1 MSAGDLHGSR
11 RVGLRYN
18 LSQSIRLEESC
29 TCRNSTVRLQLG
41 VSRRMAARRT
51 TVSMKDVAALA
62 GVSLGTVSNVL
73 NSPDIVAEP
82 TRRRVELAIAK
93 LGWIPN
99 EPARQLRAG
108 RSRSIGMIVMDI
120 ANPFYTDLVIGAE
133 NCVQERGYSVQVG
146 NSAQEADR
154 ENAQLLVLMQ
164 QRVRGVLLAP
174 IWGIDERVRQLK
186 LRGIPVVLLDRA
198 GNQSDFCSVSTD
210 DVEGGRLALQHLL
223 DQGHT
228 IIAVVGGPGNLQQVR
243 DRRLGAE
250 LASSRFDGSI
260 RLLTISTPHLDVE
273 SGVRTAEEIVLM
285 PSNERPT
292 AVFAANDLLAIGLL
306 QGFVTA
312 GLRVPDDM
320 AIVGY
325 DDIAFAAAAAVPLS
339 SVRQP
344 RLAIGYR
351 AAELL
356 FDEIEALDREESHD
370 HQQVRFTPELVVRR
384 SSGKSRNLSEVIGV

>member
-1 MSAGDLHGSR
+1 MRIVMVIDQWFCSMIYRDEFSSSKPAMQELGAQN
-11 RVGLRYN
+11 YN
-18 LSQSIRLEESC
+18 S
-29 TCRNSTVRLQLG
+29 G
-41 VSRRMAARRT
+41 VSPRMAARKAS
-51 TVSMKDVAALA
+51 VSMKDVAALA

-210 DVEGGRLALQHLL
+210 DVEGGRLAAQHLL

-228 IIAVVGGPGNLQQVR
+228 AIAVVGGPGDLQQVR

-250 LASSRFDGSI
+250 LATSRHNGSA
-260 RLLTISTPHLDVE
+260 RLLTVSTPHLDVE

-285 PSNERPT
+285 PPHERPT

-356 FDEIEALDREESHD
+356 FDEIEALDGEESHD

-384 SSGKSRNLSEVIGV
+384 SSAKSRNLSEFIGA

>member
-1 MSAGDLHGSR
+1 MRIVMVIDQWFCSMIYRDEFSSSKRAMQELGAQN
-11 RVGLRYN
+11 YN
-18 LSQSIRLEESC
+18 S
-29 TCRNSTVRLQLG
+29 G
-41 VSRRMAARRT
+41 VSPRMAARKAS
-51 TVSMKDVAALA
+51 VSMKDVAALA

-210 DVEGGRLALQHLL
+210 DVEGGRLAVQHLL
-223 DQGHT
+223 DQGHM

-250 LASSRFDGSI
+250 LASSRFDGST

-356 FDEIEALDREESHD
+356 FDEIEALDGEESHD

-384 SSGKSRNLSEVIGV
+384 SSAKSRNLSEFIGV

>member
-1 MSAGDLHGSR
+1 MRIVMVIDHWFCSMIYRDEFSSSKPAMQELGAQN
-11 RVGLRYN
+11 YN
-18 LSQSIRLEESC
+18 S
-29 TCRNSTVRLQLG
+29 G
-41 VSRRMAARRT
+41 VSPRMAARKAS
-51 TVSMKDVAALA
+51 VSMKDVAALA

-210 DVEGGRLALQHLL
+210 DVEGGRLAVQHLL

-250 LASSRFDGSI
+250 LASSRFDGST

-356 FDEIEALDREESHD
+356 FDEIAALDGEESHD

-384 SSGKSRNLSEVIGV
+384 SSAKSRNLSEFIGV

>member
-1 MSAGDLHGSR
+1 
-11 RVGLRYN
+11 
-18 LSQSIRLEESC
+18 
-29 TCRNSTVRLQLG
+29 
-41 VSRRMAARRT
+41 MAARKA

-73 NSPDIVAEP
+73 NSPNLVAEP
-82 TRRRVELAIAK
+82 TRRKVELAIAK

-108 RSRSIGMIVMDI
+108 RSRSIGVIVLDI
-120 ANPFYTDLVIGAE
+120 ANPFFIDLVIGAE
-133 NCVQERGYSVQVG
+133 NYVQERGYSVQVG

-154 ENAQLLVLMQ
+154 ESAQLLALMQ

-198 GNQSDFCSVSTD
+198 GNESDFCSVSVD
-210 DVEGGRLALQHLL
+210 DVEGGRLAVEHLL

-228 IIAVVGGPGNLQQVR
+228 RIGVIGGPGRLQQVA

-250 LASSRFDGSI
+250 LARSRHNGLAQ
-260 RLLTISTPHLDVE
+260 LLIITTPLLDVDA
-273 SGVRTAEEIVLM
+273 GVRSAAEIAAM
-285 PSNERPT
+285 PRSERPT
-292 AVFAANDLLAIGLL
+292 AVFATNDLLAIGLL

-312 GLRVPDDM
+312 GLRVPEDM

-344 RLAIGYR
+344 RLDIGRR

-356 FDEIEALDREESHD
+356 FEEIEASDREEPHE
-370 HQQVRFTPELVVRR
+370 HQQVRFNPELVIRR
-384 SSGKSRNLSEVIGV
+384 SSAKTLDLQEVAGT

>member
-1 MSAGDLHGSR
+1 
-11 RVGLRYN
+11 
-18 LSQSIRLEESC
+18 
-29 TCRNSTVRLQLG
+29 
-41 VSRRMAARRT
+41 MAARKA

-133 NCVQERGYSVQVG
+133 NCVHERGYSVQVG

-154 ENAQLLVLMQ
+154 ESAQLLVLMQ

-174 IWGIDERVRQLK
+174 IWGLDERVRQLR

-198 GNQSDFCSVSTD
+198 GNVSDFCSVKVD
-210 DVEGGRLALQHLL
+210 DVEGGRLAVQHLL
-223 DQGHT
+223 EHGHT
-228 IIAVVGGPGNLQQVR
+228 RIAVIGGPGKLQQVA

-250 LASSRFDGSI
+250 LARSRHNGSAELI
-260 RLLTISTPHLDVE
+260 VMSTAHLDVDA
-273 SGVRTAEEIVLM
+273 GVTAAEELAAM
-285 PSNERPT
+285 PSFERPT
-292 AVFAANDLLAIGLL
+292 AVFATNDLLAIGLL

-312 GLRVPDDM
+312 GLRVPNDM

-344 RLAIGYR
+344 RLEIGYR

-356 FDEIEALDREESHD
+356 FDEVEANESDADHE

-384 SSGKSRNLSEVIGV
+384 SSAMRRDLPATVGT

>member
-1 MSAGDLHGSR
+1 MVIDQWFCSMIYRDEFSSSKRAMQELGAQN
-11 RVGLRYN
+11 YN
-18 LSQSIRLEESC
+18 S
-29 TCRNSTVRLQLG
+29 G
-41 VSRRMAARRT
+41 VSPRMAARKAS
-51 TVSMKDVAALA
+51 VSMKDVAALA

-210 DVEGGRLALQHLL
+210 DVEGGRLAVQHLL

-250 LASSRFDGSI
+250 LASSRFDGST

-356 FDEIEALDREESHD
+356 FDEIEALDGEESHD

-384 SSGKSRNLSEVIGV
+384 SSAKSRNLSEFIGV

>member
-1 MSAGDLHGSR
+1 
-11 RVGLRYN
+11 
-18 LSQSIRLEESC
+18 
-29 TCRNSTVRLQLG
+29 
-41 VSRRMAARRT
+41 MAARKA

-133 NCVQERGYSVQVG
+133 NCVHERGYSVQVG

-154 ENAQLLVLMQ
+154 ESAQLLVLMQ

-174 IWGIDERVRQLK
+174 IWGLDERVRQLK

-210 DVEGGRLALQHLL
+210 DVEGGRLAVQHLL

-228 IIAVVGGPGNLQQVR
+228 RIAVIGGPGNLQQVA

-250 LASSRFDGSI
+250 LARSRHNGSVEI
-260 RLLTISTPHLDVE
+260 LIKSRTHLDVD
-273 SGVRTAEEIVLM
+273 SGVRAAEEIAAT
-285 PSNERPT
+285 PSLERPT
-292 AVFAANDLLAIGLL
+292 AVFATNDLLAIGLL

-356 FDEIEALDREESHD
+356 FEEIEATDGEIAHE
-370 HQQVRFTPELVVRR
+370 HQQIRFTPELVVRR
-384 SSGKSRNLSEVIGV
+384 SSAESRDRQAVAGT

>member
-1 MSAGDLHGSR
+1 MVIDQWFCSMIYRDEFSSSKRAMQELGAQN
-11 RVGLRYN
+11 YN
-18 LSQSIRLEESC
+18 S
-29 TCRNSTVRLQLG
+29 G
-41 VSRRMAARRT
+41 VSPRMAARKAS
-51 TVSMKDVAALA
+51 VSMKDVAALA

-133 NCVQERGYSVQVG
+133 NCVQERGYTVQVG

-210 DVEGGRLALQHLL
+210 DVEGGRLAVQHLL
-223 DQGHT
+223 DQGHM

-250 LASSRFDGSI
+250 LASSRFDGST

-356 FDEIEALDREESHD
+356 FDEIEALDGEESHD

-384 SSGKSRNLSEVIGV
+384 SSAKSRNLSEFIGV

>member
-1 MSAGDLHGSR
+1 MRIVMVINQWFCSMIYRDEFSSSKPAMQ
-11 RVGLRYN
+11 GLGAQNYN
-18 LSQSIRLEESC
+18 S
-29 TCRNSTVRLQLG
+29 G
-41 VSRRMAARRT
+41 VSPRMAARKAS
-51 TVSMKDVAALA
+51 VSMKDVAALA

-146 NSAQEADR
+146 NSSQEADR
-154 ENAQLLVLMQ
+154 ESAQLLVLMQ

-210 DVEGGRLALQHLL
+210 DVEGGRLAAQHLL

-228 IIAVVGGPGNLQQVR
+228 AIAVVGGPGDLQQVQ

-250 LASSRFDGSI
+250 LATSRHNGSA
-260 RLLTISTPHLDVE
+260 RLLTVSTPHLDVE
-273 SGVRTAEEIVLM
+273 SGVRTAEEIVLT
-285 PSNERPT
+285 PPHERPT

-356 FDEIEALDREESHD
+356 FDEIKALDGEESHD

-384 SSGKSRNLSEVIGV
+384 SSAKSRNLSEFIGI

>member
-1 MSAGDLHGSR
+1 
-11 RVGLRYN
+11 V
-18 LSQSIRLEESC
+18 
-29 TCRNSTVRLQLG
+29 V
-41 VSRRMAARRT
+41 ARKT

-73 NSPDIVAEP
+73 NSPEIVAEP
-82 TRRRVELAIAK
+82 TRHRVELAIAK

-133 NCVQERGYSVQVG
+133 NCVNERGYSVQVG
-146 NSAQEADR
+146 NSSQEADR
-154 ENAQLLVLMQ
+154 ESAQLLVLMQ

-210 DVEGGRLALQHLL
+210 DVEGGRLAVQHLL

-228 IIAVVGGPGNLQQVR
+228 NIAVIGGPGNLQQVS

-250 LASSRFDGSI
+250 LASSRHDGSAQ
-260 RLLTISTPHLDVE
+260 LLTISTPHLDVE
-273 SGVRTAEEIVLM
+273 SGVRTAEEIALL

-312 GLRVPDDM
+312 GMRVPDDM

-356 FDEIEALDREESHD
+356 FDEIAAIDRDESHD
-370 HQQVRFTPELVVRR
+370 HQQIRFTPELVVRR
-384 SSGKSRNLSEVIGV
+384 SSAKSRNRTGVLNT

>member
-1 MSAGDLHGSR
+1 
-11 RVGLRYN
+11 
-18 LSQSIRLEESC
+18 
-29 TCRNSTVRLQLG
+29 
-41 VSRRMAARRT
+41 MAARKAS
-51 TVSMKDVAALA
+51 VSMKDVAALA

-210 DVEGGRLALQHLL
+210 DVEGGRLAVQHLL

-228 IIAVVGGPGNLQQVR
+228 TIAVVGGPGNLQQVR

-250 LASSRFDGSI
+250 LATSRQDGSA

-273 SGVRTAEEIVLM
+273 AGVRTAEEIVLM

-344 RLAIGYR
+344 RLAIGCR

-356 FDEIEALDREESHD
+356 FDEIAAADRDESHD
-370 HQQVRFTPELVVRR
+370 HQQIRFTPELVVRR
-384 SSGKSRNLSEVIGV
+384 SSAKSRDLSEVVGAEAAR

>member
-1 MSAGDLHGSR
+1 MVIDQWFCSMIYRDEFSSSKPAMQELGAQN
-11 RVGLRYN
+11 YN
-18 LSQSIRLEESC
+18 S
-29 TCRNSTVRLQLG
+29 G
-41 VSRRMAARRT
+41 VSPRMAARKAS
-51 TVSMKDVAALA
+51 VSMKDVAALA

-133 NCVQERGYSVQVG
+133 NCVHERGYSVQVG
-146 NSAQEADR
+146 NSSQEADR
-154 ENAQLLVLMQ
+154 ESAQLLVLMQ

-210 DVEGGRLALQHLL
+210 DVEGGRLAAQHLL

-228 IIAVVGGPGNLQQVR
+228 AIAVVGGPGDLQQVR

-250 LASSRFDGSI
+250 LATSRHNGAA
-260 RLLTISTPHLDVE
+260 RLLTVSTPHLDVE

-285 PSNERPT
+285 PPSERPT

-356 FDEIEALDREESHD
+356 FDEIEALDGEESHD

-384 SSGKSRNLSEVIGV
+384 SSAKSRNLSEFIGI

>member
-1 MSAGDLHGSR
+1 MRIVMVIDQWFCSMIYRDEFSSSKPAMQELGAQN
-11 RVGLRYN
+11 YN
-18 LSQSIRLEESC
+18 S
-29 TCRNSTVRLQLG
+29 G
-41 VSRRMAARRT
+41 VSPRMAARKAS
-51 TVSMKDVAALA
+51 VSMKDVAALA

-210 DVEGGRLALQHLL
+210 DVEGGRLAVQHLL

-250 LASSRFDGSI
+250 LASSRFDGST

-356 FDEIEALDREESHD
+356 FDEIEALDGEESHD

-384 SSGKSRNLSEVIGV
+384 SSAKSRNLSEFIGV

>member
-1 MSAGDLHGSR
+1 MASR
-11 RVGLRYN
+11 K
-18 LSQSIRLEESC
+18 
-29 TCRNSTVRLQLG
+29 
-41 VSRRMAARRT
+41 T

-154 ENAQLLVLMQ
+154 ESAQLLVLMQ

-174 IWGIDERVRQLK
+174 IWGIAERVRQLK

-210 DVEGGRLALQHLL
+210 DVEGGRLAVQHLL

-228 IIAVVGGPGNLQQVR
+228 TIAVVGGPGDLQQVR

-250 LASSRFDGSI
+250 LASSRHDGAAQ
-260 RLLTISTPHLDVE
+260 LLTISTPHLDVE

-285 PSNERPT
+285 PDNERPT

-344 RLAIGYR
+344 RLPIGYR

-356 FDEIEALDREESHD
+356 FDEIAALDSDESHD

-384 SSGKSRNLSEVIGV
+384 SSGKSRNLSREIIGA

>member
-1 MSAGDLHGSR
+1 MRIVMVIGQWFCSMIYRDEFSSSKPAMQ
-11 RVGLRYN
+11 GLGAQNYN
-18 LSQSIRLEESC
+18 S
-29 TCRNSTVRLQLG
+29 G
-41 VSRRMAARRT
+41 VSPRMAARKAS
-51 TVSMKDVAALA
+51 VSMKDVAALA

-146 NSAQEADR
+146 NSSQEADR
-154 ENAQLLVLMQ
+154 ESAQLLVLMQ

-210 DVEGGRLALQHLL
+210 DVEGGRLAAQHLL

-228 IIAVVGGPGNLQQVR
+228 AIAVVGGPGDLQQVR

-250 LASSRFDGSI
+250 LATSRHNGSA
-260 RLLTISTPHLDVE
+260 RLLTVSTPHLDVE
-273 SGVRTAEEIVLM
+273 SGVRTAEEIVLT
-285 PSNERPT
+285 PPHERPT

-356 FDEIEALDREESHD
+356 FDEIKALDGEESHD

-384 SSGKSRNLSEVIGV
+384 SSAKSRNLSEFIGI